1 MGKLAT
7 KMLLLGGLA
16 GLSLAGAAGAATP
29 LSDAPA
35 LTVHYSD
42 ATLATDSGARALYH
56 RLALAAEQVCPGV
69 PTNTRIVNE
78 KILKCRQETL
88 SAAVAKIHNQRL
100 AALHAANWKAG

>member
-29 LSDAPA
+29 LADAPA
-35 LTVHYSD
+35 LVVRYSD
-42 ATLATDSGARALYH
+42 ATLATDSGVRALYR
-56 RLALAAEQVCPGV
+56 RLAQAAEQVCPSY
-69 PTNTRIVNE
+69 PSNTHIVNE
-78 KILKCRQETL
+78 KILKCREEALTG
-88 SAAVAKIHNQRL
+88 AVNKIHNQRL